1 MKCILENPTFQDKEV
16 EIDNEKAIEL
26 IESYL
31 NRQVGVSLGDLI
43 IISIENVVVKLILK
57 SKTKSEYRFKLVPN
71 KYY

>member
-1 MKCILENPTFQDKEV
+1 MKYILENPTFQENEV
-16 EIDNEKAIEL
+16 EIDNKKAIEL

-57 SKTKSEYRFKLVPN
+57 SKTDSEYRFKLVPN

>member
-1 MKCILENPTFQDKEV
+1 MKYILENPTFQENEV
-16 EIDNEKAIEL
+16 EIDNKKAIEL

>member
-1 MKCILENPTFQDKEV
+1 MKYILENPTFQENEV
-16 EIDNEKAIEL
+16 EIDNKKAIEL

-31 NRQVGVSLGDLI
+31 NRQAGVSLGDLI